1 MKRIQEVERN
11 IGKINQQIHQ
21 LVEKRENLVQEYA
34 DLVKVEG
41 KNVNYQER
49 KVEKLIKTSQK
60 IKEIEQSYWEI
71 DKKLQT
77 GKIDPQEADAK
88 KKELA
93 EEHAKLLKD
102 KPLDW
107 NDFIHQGESKNKER
121 AKHHQHHHLR
131 K

>member
-60 IKEIEQSYWEI
+60 IKEIEQSY
-71 DKKLQT
+71 
-77 GKIDPQEADAK
+77 
-88 KKELA
+88 
-93 EEHAKLLKD
+93 
-102 KPLDW
+102 
-107 NDFIHQGESKNKER
+107 
-121 AKHHQHHHLR
+121 
-131 K
+131 